1 MSRQLDLGAF
11 TQGERIGKG
20 SFATVYKGLQ
30 KSTNTAV
37 AIKVVHRAHLN
48 KDKRL
53 LDNFEAEMRILKKL
67 KHPHVVSLIEVVQT
81 QTDFHLVMEYCSL
94 GDLSYFIRKRSQL
107 IRTLPLVAAMFE
119 RYPSPDWG
127 GLNETVVRHFLC
139 QLASALEFLRA
150 NHLVHRD
157 IKPQNLLLRPPAK
170 SESAA
175 QEAGYAG
182 LWELPVLKIADFGFA
197 RFLPATSMAETLCG
211 SPLYM
216 APEILHY
223 EKYNAKADL
232 WSVGA
237 VVYEMAVGKPPFPAV
252 NHMDLIKKI
261 DSAKDNIK
269 YPADTAVGEQV
280 KQLVSG
286 LLKRS
291 PAERMGFDE
300 FFAHPALDVIGN
312 GPLRSQEIDENMYV
326 SEYIAQAS
334 KDQLPQ
340 PDDAAAP
347 SLPTTPLI
355 RSQVLT
361 DSPTS
366 RLGSSPGLPVSPT
379 AMVSPPLSAA
389 TSPAAPRS
397 AASMGS
403 SYAASGARSERSDD
417 GSYVLIEKRTVE
429 VNALADDLAKPAKA
443 PTPKRRLS
451 ITYGTSPTNALAQAL
466 IKSSARLFGA
476 KIDSVSGINTPSL
489 RRTTQASTGAV
500 AAVAAQLPSLTE
512 DSEKTLAQEL
522 SDLAAMGKVV
532 GLYADIKFSGVE
544 SRVGSSA
551 ASRSQVSSPVSDPT
565 LQDVLAQEAL
575 ALYLKAASLYSRAMD
590 KAQKWWA
597 GSDTP
602 VATPTI
608 NNIVQYIRDRFN
620 ETVERAESARQLIL
634 NGAEDNFSPA
644 QHVSAEKL
652 LFDRAL
658 EMARAAAV
666 QEMGSSDLAA
676 CEVNYGT
683 AVWMLRALLDGSKP
697 DEALSVDDKTMVDAL
712 MEKIALRV
720 QALKKRIAS
729 LPQANSTSR
738 RAPTP

>member
-1 MSRQLDLGAF
+1 M
-11 TQGERIGKG
+11 
-20 SFATVYKGLQ
+20 YKGLQ

-107 IRTLPLVAAMFE
+107 TRTLPLVAAMLE
-119 RYPSPDWG
+119 RYPSPEWG

-170 SESAA
+170 SEAAA
-175 QEAGYAG
+175 QEAGYCG

-269 YPADTAVGEQV
+269 YPANTAVGDQL

-300 FFAHPALDVIGN
+300 FFAHPALDVVGN

-334 KDQLPQ
+334 KEQ
-340 PDDAAAP
+340 PLNHNEPP

-355 RSQVLT
+355 RSQVFT
-361 DSPTS
+361 DSPNS
-366 RLGSSPGLPVSPT
+366 HLASSPGLPVSPT

-389 TSPAAPRS
+389 ASPAAPGS
-397 AASMGS
+397 GPSLVS
-403 SYAASGARSERSDD
+403 SYAASDGRSERSDD

-429 VNALADDLAKPAKA
+429 VNALADDLAKPATT

-476 KIDSVSGINTPSL
+476 KIDSVSGLDTPTL
-489 RRTTQASTGAV
+489 RRASQTSTGAV
-500 AAVAAQLPSLTE
+500 AAVAAQLPSLSE

-532 GLYADIKFSGVE
+532 GLYADIKFGGIE
-544 SRVGSSA
+544 SRVGSSS

-565 LQDVLAQEAL
+565 VQDVLAQEAL

-597 GSDTP
+597 GSSTP
-602 VATPTI
+602 VATPSI
-608 NNIVQYIRDRFN
+608 NNIVQYIRNRFN

-634 NGAEDNFSPA
+634 NGAEDNFAPA
-644 QHVSAEKL
+644 HHVSAEKL

-666 QEMGSSDLAA
+666 QEMNASDLAV

-683 AVWMLRALLDGSKP
+683 AVWMLRALIDTNKP
-697 DEALSVDDKTMVDAL
+697 EEILSVDDKAIVDAL

-720 QALKKRIAS
+720 QALKKRIAL
-729 LPQANSTSR
+729 LPQSSSNSR